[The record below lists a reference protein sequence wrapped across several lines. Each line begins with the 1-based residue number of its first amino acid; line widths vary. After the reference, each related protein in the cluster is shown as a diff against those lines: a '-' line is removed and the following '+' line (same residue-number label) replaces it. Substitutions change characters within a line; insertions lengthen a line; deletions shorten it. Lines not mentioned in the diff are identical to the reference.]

1 MSDTLS
7 KTIFLAT
14 TPDVVWAYLTEQ
26 EKLGQ
31 WFLPSSADLVEGQ
44 DYELMQTQ
52 KDGSQQKVCWGRV
65 VSMDKPNSIDWTFT
79 IKPLAG
85 AMTTVHCPLEAS
97 NGGTR
102 LTLTHDG
109 ISDAA
114 GDSALGL
121 LLALDKGWD
130 EHFMSMRSAMSSTDS
145 NGCE

>member
-31 WFLPSSADLVEGQ
+31 WFHPSSADLADGE
-44 DYELMQTQ
+44 DYELIQTGE
-52 KDGSQQKVCWGRV
+52 DGSKQKVCWGKV
-65 VSMDKPNSIDWTFT
+65 VSMNKPNSMEWTFT

-85 AMTTVHCPLEAS
+85 AMTIVHWQLEAS

-102 LTLTHDG
+102 LTLTHKG
-109 ISDAA
+109 IGDAA
-114 GDSALGL
+114 GDAALGL

-130 EHFMSMRSAMSSTDS
+130 EHFMSMRSAIMSTDS
-145 NGCE
+145 NVCE